1 MGRAGCG
8 GCKEIAACVWRML
21 ILDGMVMALSMSPLG
36 LYPVAA
42 CVPTSQCFS
51 FTRHIKTPHRDGMLS
66 VLSRNL
72 RTIGGWDRRR
82 IGGVLRA
89 LPLLSSQSPSSGA
102 IPPGEPRMGISAASI
117 LVAHL
122 STGSFLSLSDLHD
135 NPGAKREVRG
145 HAPLEGSFYRPFEWK
160 PRLSTKQVLFVP
172 NSPRIFYPLYLHSA
186 NAWVGAL
193 VLDPGKRQAGA

>member
-1 MGRAGCG
+1 
-8 GCKEIAACVWRML
+8 
-21 ILDGMVMALSMSPLG
+21 
-36 LYPVAA
+36 
-42 CVPTSQCFS
+42 
-51 FTRHIKTPHRDGMLS
+51 
-66 VLSRNL
+66 
-72 RTIGGWDRRR
+72 
-82 IGGVLRA
+82 
-89 LPLLSSQSPSSGA
+89 
-102 IPPGEPRMGISAASI
+102 MGISAASI